1 MTITLRQ
8 MKAFL
13 AVADLGSFTR
23 AAKRLHVAQP
33 ALSQNVR
40 ELEAELGIR
49 LFHRTTR
56 QVELTE
62 GGREFQ
68 RAATKILEDVDLAIH
83 HARDLGESRRG
94 RITVAAP
101 PFLAAVILPQAIAD
115 FRKRHPGVQIVL
127 RDLRTDEI
135 VEQVRSGEADCGI
148 GTFPPGED
156 DITRT
161 VLTRDSFMLFCG
173 EASEFGGRDELGWA
187 DLKGQPLITLTR
199 ESGIRLLVEL
209 GFEAAELPLK
219 PVFEV
224 TQIMTALALV
234 EADLGLA
241 VLPAYASA
249 MAWPGKI
256 MAKKL
261 VRPSLSRDLVMI
273 SASERSASPAMTTFA
288 SFLRKHARA
297 MLPR

>member
-1 MTITLRQ
+1 MAITLRQ
-8 MKAFL
+8 MRAFL

-40 ELEAELGIR
+40 ELETELGIR
-49 LFHRTTR
+49 LLHRTTR

-68 RAATKILEDVDLAIH
+68 RAATKILEDVDLAVH
-83 HARDLGESRRG
+83 RARDLGESRRG
-94 RITVAAP
+94 RITIAAP
-101 PFLAAVILPQAIAD
+101 PLLAAVILPQAISD

-135 VEQVRSGEADCGI
+135 VDEVRGGEADCGI
-148 GTFPPGED
+148 GTFPPTED
-156 DITRT
+156 GITRT
-161 VLTRDSFMLFCG
+161 VLTRDSFMLFCS
-173 EASEFGGRDELGWA
+173 EPSEFSGRDELGWA

-219 PVFEV
+219 PAFEV
-224 TQIMTALALV
+224 TQITTALALV
-234 EADLGLA
+234 EAGLGFA
-241 VLPAYASA
+241 VLPTYAFA
-249 MAWPGKI
+249 MARSRKI
-256 MAKKL
+256 VAKKL
-261 VRPSLSRDLVMI
+261 VRPSLSRDVVMI
-273 SASERSASPAMTTFA
+273 SASERSASPAMA
-288 SFLRKHARA
+288 SFSAFLRKHAQA
-297 MLPR
+297 LLPR

>member
-1 MTITLRQ
+1 MR
-8 MKAFL
+8 AFL

-49 LFHRTTR
+49 LLDRTTR

-68 RAATKILEDVDLAIH
+68 RAATKILEEVEIAVH
-83 HARDLGESRRG
+83 RARDLGESRRG

-101 PFLAAVILPQAIAD
+101 PLLAAVILPRAISD
-115 FRKRHPGVQIVL
+115 FRDRYPGVQIVL

-135 VEQVRSGEADCGI
+135 VEQVRNGEADCGI

-156 DITRT
+156 DIART
-161 VLTRDSFMLFCG
+161 VLTRDSFMLFCAQ
-173 EASEFGGRDELGWA
+173 ASEFGGRGEIGWA

-209 GFEAAELPLK
+209 GFEAAELPLR
-219 PVFEV
+219 PAFEV
-224 TQIMTALALV
+224 TQITTALALV
-234 EADLGLA
+234 EAGLGLA
-241 VLPAYASA
+241 VLPAYAAAAAPSG
-249 MAWPGKI
+249 MVV
-256 MAKKL
+256 AKKL
-261 VRPSLSRDLVMI
+261 VRPNLSRDLVMI

-288 SFLRKHARA
+288 AFLRKHARA
-297 MLPR
+297 LLPR